1 MTDTV
6 YCLGCGASFPTD
18 GLTSEDHGY
27 PLNSGMCKACVQE
40 GCRRPWQIIAENGRL
55 REAMEEA
62 EAMLMDGRLTPFQ
75 RIAEALE
82 VIARDR

>member
-1 MTDTV
+1 
-6 YCLGCGASFPTD
+6 
-18 GLTSEDHGY
+18 
-27 PLNSGMCKACVQE
+27 
-40 GCRRPWQIIAENGRL
+40 
-55 REAMEEA
+55 MEEA